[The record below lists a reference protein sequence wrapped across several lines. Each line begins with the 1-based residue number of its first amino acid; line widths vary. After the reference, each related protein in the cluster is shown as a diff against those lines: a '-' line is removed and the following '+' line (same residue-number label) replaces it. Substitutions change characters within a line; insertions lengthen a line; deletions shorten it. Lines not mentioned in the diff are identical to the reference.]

1 LPGDSLPARG
11 FPLYDGGVL
20 REVNV
25 LELFLGLLL
34 VAIGIGAVASALP
47 ITHRLVRLMP
57 QWTFTRGDVDRL
69 GSTTFL
75 TASIGLLA
83 VMSGIALV
91 LLATLPD

>member
-1 LPGDSLPARG
+1 MR
-11 FPLYDGGVL
+11 
-20 REVNV
+20 
-25 LELFLGLLL
+25 LFLGMLLIAAG
-34 VAIGIGAVASALP
+34 VGAVASALP
-47 ITHRLVRLMP
+47 ITHNLVRLMP
-57 QWTFTRGDVDRL
+57 QWTLTRGDIDRL